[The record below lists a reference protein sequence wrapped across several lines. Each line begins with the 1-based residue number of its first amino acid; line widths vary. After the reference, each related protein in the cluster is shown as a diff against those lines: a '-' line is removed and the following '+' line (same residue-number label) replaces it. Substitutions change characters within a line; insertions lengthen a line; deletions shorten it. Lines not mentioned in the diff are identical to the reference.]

1 MNQVNPLRI
10 EVNAEFTVVKNSS
23 LLLFTVC

>member
-10 EVNAEFTVVKNSS
+10 DVNAEFTVVKNTSI
-23 LLLFTVC
+23 LLCTVC